1 MHAGPAS
8 IDSRQELEQVFN
20 LPGNYKVVDDV
31 NFCGYAL
38 APMAVGCS
46 GPWSFPSM
54 AVERI
59 LAVREGVL
67 WAHEYGHAKGLP
79 HRPDT
84 DTDALMHPIIEV
96 PHAKISAPECEAFRR

>member
-1 MHAGPAS
+1 
-8 IDSRQELEQVFN
+8 
-20 LPGNYKVVDDV
+20 
-31 NFCGYAL
+31 
-38 APMAVGCS
+38 
-46 GPWSFPSM
+46 M

-96 PHAKISAPECEAFRR
+96 PHSKISATECEAFRR